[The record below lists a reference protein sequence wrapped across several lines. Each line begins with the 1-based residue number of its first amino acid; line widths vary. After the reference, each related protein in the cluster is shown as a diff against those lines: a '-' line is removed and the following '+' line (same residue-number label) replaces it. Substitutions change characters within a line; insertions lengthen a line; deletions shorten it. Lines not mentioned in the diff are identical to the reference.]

1 MTIRALVP
9 FSFVFTAVYGE
20 IILIMPRVIYRDP
33 ARVCAVTHRTVGR
46 KITRLVIGTG
56 GSPEIGFV
64 TRKTV
69 GRRIGKITP
78 GVASGTVIDLMP
90 VGQREKQVAGTARR
104 PEPAIAGHVVTHH
117 AVGRKPGCGVVRH
130 RGRRVVVEVA
140 IDALIS
146 DSVKSQNIVGMMAV
160 DAICGK
166 MLPQQRKS
174 IAYMK

>member
-33 ARVCAVTHRTVGR
+33 SRVCAVTHRTVGR

-64 TRKTV
+64 TGETV
-69 GRRIGKITP
+69 GRRIGKTTP

-90 VGQREKQVAGTARR
+90 LGQREKQVTGTTRR

-117 AVGRKPGCGVVRH
+117 AIGRKPGCCVVRH
-130 RGRRVVVEVA
+130 RCRHVVVEMA
-140 IDALIS
+140 IDAFIS
-146 DSVKSQNIVGMMAV
+146 NSVKSQNIVSMMAV
-160 DAICGK
+160 DAISGK

-174 IAYMK
+174 IASM